1 MSKKTIKEKTIKDEL
16 MVEFKEFLSKEHT
29 KFLSPFNLLN
39 ASLNG
44 IIEDA
49 VILIYGREGSG
60 KSTIAIQLVKPF
72 IEKYLDNHMV
82 IFLDAEGTTSEE
94 RIYQLLNV
102 KEEEINLL
110 HLEKLVLEDVERIFN
125 NFCLKCIE
133 KNTHGLIIWDSLK
146 QTPCSAKLKYSISD
160 DKIALEARMLSEFF
174 EKIPTRLRDSN
185 VTLIIINQLMKNI
198 QINKYTGTIKGSI
211 GDKYDLDLPRGQSQK
226 FVASQALLLN
236 YLTDYDILPG
246 NIIRILPEKNKIG
259 SPKRIVDLV
268 LIFEIG
274 FSDILSNIE
283 FLRNHKYIEIKGSW
297 INIGNKKVQG
307 RKDLI
312 KKIYEDSEIRQEY
325 LKLLKLALKEVY
337 NYRGQII
344 FNEKEAKLLY
354 DLLS

>member
-1 MSKKTIKEKTIKDEL
+1 MNKKPKNKNIKDEL
-16 MVEFKEFLSKEHT
+16 MMEFKEFLAKEHT
-29 KFLSPFNLLN
+29 KFLSSFNLLN

-60 KSTIAIQLVKPF
+60 KSTIAIQLIKSF
-72 IEKYLDNHMV
+72 IEKYPDNHAV

-94 RIYQLLNV
+94 RIYDLLNI
-102 KEEEINLL
+102 EEEINLL

-133 KNTHGLIIWDSLK
+133 KNIHGLIIWDSLK

-174 EKIPTRLRDSN
+174 EKIPSRLRDSN

-198 QINKYTGTIKGSI
+198 QINKFTGTIKGSI

-236 YLTDYDILPG
+236 YLTDYDLLPG
-246 NIIRILPEKNKIG
+246 NIIRILPEKNKI
-259 SPKRIVDLV
+259 
-268 LIFEIG
+268 
-274 FSDILSNIE
+274 
-283 FLRNHKYIEIKGSW
+283 W
-297 INIGNKKVQG
+297 
-307 RKDLI
+307 
-312 KKIYEDSEIRQEY
+312 
-325 LKLLKLALKEVY
+325 
-337 NYRGQII
+337 
-344 FNEKEAKLLY
+344 
-354 DLLS
+354 